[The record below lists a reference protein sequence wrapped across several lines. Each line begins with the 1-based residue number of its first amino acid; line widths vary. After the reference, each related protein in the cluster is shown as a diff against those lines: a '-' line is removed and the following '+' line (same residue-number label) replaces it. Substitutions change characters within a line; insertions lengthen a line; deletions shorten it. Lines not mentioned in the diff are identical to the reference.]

1 MSSETGKLIIW
12 NRITEQVLYK
22 DDQPGIQQITL
33 LEEGEKV
40 LTVSCKEFNSANQL
54 GNDEQ
59 KLIAKAIVRSIPD
72 GDTLYKFE
80 FGIKSIPGIP
90 FRQTHVSADGQY
102 IIATSVDKNGKD
114 ALSVSIF
121 SVAYKLITKL

>member
-22 DDQPGIQQITL
+22 DDQPGIQQIIL

-40 LTVSCKEFNSANQL
+40 LTVSCKEFNIANQL

-59 KLIAKAIVRSIPD
+59 KLTAKVIVRSIPD

-80 FGIKSIPGIP
+80 FPIKSIPGIP
-90 FRQTHVSADGQY
+90 FRGTVVSADSQY
-102 IIATSVDKNGKD
+102 IIATSIDKNGKD
-114 ALSVSIF
+114 ALAVRF
-121 SVAYKLITKL
+121 F